1 MAHNENEEVMLGARV
16 PVELK
21 ERFDRTVWSRKLAG
35 EDITHKSLLINI
47 LSEWLDRQQTDQRQN
62 PSEVRN

>member
-1 MAHNENEEVMLGARV
+1 MIQNDNEEVMLGARV

-35 EDITHKSLLINI
+35 EEITHKSLLINI
-47 LSEWLDRQQTDQRQN
+47 LSEWLDRQQADQRQGAA
-62 PSEVRN
+62 